1 MAFTRSA
8 VRSRL
13 APPNFWTASRREL
26 RRRELELP
34 PVRVSSVA
42 TGALA
47 IGALAIG
54 ALAIGALAIA
64 RLSIIRASAEKVHL
78 GTVEIDDLTVRRL
91 RVIENVPPTA
101 RRQRRLKD
109 YSLPATVTTTL
120 AARAALTR
128 NGRS

>member
-1 MAFTRSA
+1 
-8 VRSRL
+8 VRD
-13 APPNFWTASRREL
+13 L
-26 RRRELELP
+26 RRRELKLQ
-34 PVRVSSVA
+34 PVRVPSGA

-91 RVIENVPPTA
+91 RAIENVPADGETTETA
-101 RRQRRLKD
+101 
-109 YSLPATVTTTL
+109 
-120 AARAALTR
+120 
-128 NGRS
+128 

>member
-1 MAFTRSA
+1 M
-8 VRSRL
+8 
-13 APPNFWTASRREL
+13 
-26 RRRELELP
+26 
-34 PVRVSSVA
+34 SSVA
-42 TGALA
+42 TG
-47 IGALAIG
+47 GA
-54 ALAIGALAIA
+54 GALAIA
-64 RLSIIRASAEKVHL
+64 RLSIIRGSAEKVHL

-101 RRQRRLKD
+101 RPDRLKA

>member
-13 APPNFWTASRREL
+13 APPNFWTASVRDL
-26 RRRELELP
+26 RRRELELQ
-34 PVRVSSVA
+34 PVRVPSGA

-91 RVIENVPPTA
+91 RVIENVPTDGETTETA
-101 RRQRRLKD
+101 
-109 YSLPATVTTTL
+109 
-120 AARAALTR
+120 
-128 NGRS
+128 